1 MVIISRLKGGLGNQL
16 FCYSAGLSMAIK
28 YKSVLQIEDKSA
40 YIKDPYKRK
49 PELHLININYKR
61 SPYYY
66 FPLFWRNGFLLKSRI
81 GQWFQNNIL
90 KSALITES
98 NWDEY
103 YNNCPKKLKLFFLDD
118 YFQQEKFFS
127 NITSELYIQIHQ
139 KEFDFSEKAKKYFEQ
154 ITSAKVPVCI
164 HARRLYTKP
173 AGNLDIESASSKD
186 DLSIE
191 YYKKSISLMLKKHPD
206 AHFFAFSDYPKWF
219 ENVFDADIS
228 FTIVE
233 LHSYGSSLS
242 YEEFILMQYCKHFI
256 ISNST
261 FSWWAAK
268 LATSMNTGTVI
279 SPDNTNN

>member
-1 MVIISRLKGGLGNQL
+1 MRIITRIKGGLGNQL
-16 FCYSAGLSMAIK
+16 FCYAAGLSMAVK

-40 YIKDPYKRK
+40 YIKDSYKRN

-66 FPLFWRNGFLLKSRI
+66 FPLFWRNSYLLKSRL
-81 GQWFQNNIL
+81 GHWFQSYIL

-103 YNNCPKKLKLFFLDD
+103 YNNCPRNIKTLFLDG
-118 YFQQEKFFS
+118 YFQHEKFFS
-127 NITSELYIQIHQ
+127 NITSELYTLIHQ
-139 KEFDFSEKAKKYFEQ
+139 KEFDFSKKAKKYFEQ

-186 DLSIE
+186 DLSVD
-191 YYKKSISLMLKKHPD
+191 YYKKSINLIQEKHPD

-219 ENVFDADIS
+219 DNIFEDNIP
-228 FTIVE
+228 FTIVD

-268 LATSMNTGTVI
+268 LVSTKYQATII
-279 SPDNTNN
+279 SPEL